1 MKLRLLAGVSLVV
14 WFVCAGTAQA
24 VEPYLEFVQAL
35 RSQGYHDYAILYL
48 DQISA
53 KENTPAAIKQV
64 ISYQKAIT
72 LQENAKTVRSPE
84 KQLELLTQA
93 SGFLEDF
100 VTQNPTHPNAA
111 DANTD
116 RATILLN
123 KGQAEIEQAKSP
135 SNLGTKRELQTK
147 ARATIAKARE
157 VFQTAFDQLDAAFK
171 KFPAFIDQVKDA
183 DQYAA
188 RANVEKNL
196 IMTSL
201 KLGMCT
207 YEEAQTYDST
217 ANEFKQLLNKAADE
231 FEKMHQKYRSQVIG
245 LHARAWQGKCFEE
258 QRDLQ
263 KALGIYNELLAHP
276 GNDPSLEDLK
286 TQTLYFKLICLNSKE
301 RKDYQLAADQ
311 SDEWEKK
318 HQNEVRTRLGL
329 SIKYQQAVAYEELGN
344 NPELIKQEKERFLKQ
359 ARNSAEEITKFA
371 SEHKEAA
378 AAMVS
383 RLNTKLGGGKDQKVD
398 TFDAAVTLA
407 RQAFSTAT
415 DLKKEI
421 EGKAKIAAPEEIAKM
436 KADYLIELNDAYRN
450 FELAFTLIKP
460 NDEKKEIATARLIFA
475 HVNYH
480 LHKNYEAAV
489 LGQYVARTA
498 SKDDSTIA
506 LDAAYIA
513 MAAFV
518 QAYNENKAPNDQ
530 KSEDMRMIVKAANL
544 IAERWPS
551 SDKANDAVMILGRM
565 LSAQKK
571 PAEAAVFFGRVPETD
586 SKFAEAQLAAGQAYW
601 TAYAGSGRL
610 LEKPSAEKLAGWLK
624 SAQDHLRKGIEKMAS
639 TIAPGSAPAEL
650 IAAKVSLAQIII
662 SQGKEAEALKLLLE
676 DPQSVVK
683 AVYVEDGTPRAEV
696 GVTSKKFATETYKL
710 LLRAYIGTDNL
721 DKARETMKTLEGIG
735 GDDITELY
743 VDLGKKL
750 KDELE
755 RFRQNG
761 ETERFNKLMTSFE
774 TFLNDMASRKEGQ
787 TFGSLSWIGETY
799 FALGESVANDVAKAN
814 GFFEKAG
821 NAFGEILTRAK
832 DDANFAL
839 PIQMYDVKLR
849 QIRVY
854 RIKKEFPSA
863 EPLILEIL
871 KDRANDLKVQTAAAE
886 LYQDWGRSGQADSV
900 KKLVVAIQGTT
911 KTGGPMWG
919 WGEIGKKLQKSSEFA
934 TNPVY
939 LENFLNAR
947 FNATSCRMWYG
958 METPKEKQKQ
968 LEGCRAELMVT
979 VQVTKDMPEDWVQK
993 FNGLYRE
1000 LLTNM
1005 GKTPED
1011 LPRAK
1016 DYAVTAPVKPETTE
1030 TKPTGADGTKEPG
1043 NKDVIDKPPTPAG
1056 PDLMTWI
1063 LFGGCLVGGVGAVG
1077 WVLLKPKSAPK
1088 AKAFGTA
1095 TAAGPVSFSGVSMS
1109 EALPP
1114 ATFVAP
1120 KPKVRPAGAS
1130 GGSAGAKPV
1139 AKPTGPAG
1147 AAAPKPK
1154 PKPPSPPSK

>member
-14 WFVCAGTAQA
+14 WFVCTGTAQA

-35 RSQGYHDYAILYL
+35 RNQGYHDYAILYL

-53 KENTPAAIKQV
+53 KSNTPAEIKQV
-64 ISYQKAIT
+64 ISYQKAVT

-84 KQLELLTQA
+84 KQLELLSQA
-93 SGFLEDF
+93 QGFLEDF
-100 VTQNPTHPNAA
+100 VKQNPNHPNAA

-116 RATILLN
+116 RATILLD
-123 KGQAEIEQAKSP
+123 KGKAENEQAKSP
-135 SNLGTKRELQTK
+135 SNQGTKRDLQNR
-147 ARATIAKARE
+147 ARATIGKARE

-171 KFPAFIDQVKDA
+171 KFPTFVDPVKDA

-188 RANVEKNL
+188 RANIEKNL
-196 IMTSL
+196 IMTTL
-201 KLGMCT
+201 RLGMCT
-207 YEEAQTYDST
+207 YEEAQTHDPS

-231 FEKMHQKYRSQVIG
+231 FEKMHQKYRSQVAG

-276 GNDPSLEDLK
+276 GNDSSLEDLK

-311 SDEWEKK
+311 ADEWLKK
-318 HQNEVRTRLGL
+318 HQNEGTTRLGL
-329 SIKYQQAVAYEELGN
+329 SIQYQQAVAYEELGN
-344 NPELIKQEKERFLKQ
+344 NPELIKPDKERYLKQ
-359 ARNSAEEITKFA
+359 ARNSAEQVQKFA
-371 SEHKEAA
+371 SEHKEVA

-383 RLNTKLGGGKDQKVD
+383 RLNTKLGGKDAKVD

-407 RQAFSTAT
+407 RQALSTAT

-421 EGKAKIAAPEEIAKM
+421 DEAIKLKKMPDEIAKM
-436 KADYLIELNDAYRN
+436 KADQALELNDAYRN

-460 NDEKKEIATARLIFA
+460 NDDKKNIATARLHFA
-475 HVNYH
+475 HVNYY
-480 LHKNYEAAV
+480 LHRNYEAAV

-498 SKDDSTIA
+498 SKDDSTVA

-530 KSEDMRMIVKAANL
+530 KGEDMRMIVKAANL
-544 IAERWPS
+544 IADRWPS
-551 SDKANDAVMILGRM
+551 SDKANDAFMILGRM
-565 LSAQKK
+565 LGAQKK
-571 PAEAAVFFGRVPETD
+571 PAEAAAFFGKVPETD
-586 SKFAEAQLAAGQAYW
+586 SKYAEAQLAAGQAYA
-601 TAYAGSGRL
+601 TAYAGSHRM
-610 LEKPSAEKLAGWLK
+610 LEKPAPEKLAGWLK
-624 SAQDHLRKGIEKMAS
+624 SAQDHLRKGIDKMS
-639 TIAPGSAPAEL
+639 PLVAPQGPVPGEL

-662 SQGKEAEALKLLLE
+662 SQGKEAEALKLLLD

-683 AVYVEDGTPRAEV
+683 AVHVEDEALRPEN
-696 GVTSKKFATETYKL
+696 GVTSRKFATETYKL
-710 LLRAYIGTDNL
+710 VLRAYIGTDNL
-721 DKARETMKTLEGIG
+721 DKARETMKTLEKIG

-755 RFRQNG
+755 RFRQAG
-761 ETERFNKLMTSFE
+761 ETERFEKLMTSFE

-799 FALGESVANDVAKAN
+799 FALGETVANDAAKAN
-814 GFFEKAG
+814 AFYDKAG
-821 NAFGEILTRAK
+821 NAFTEILTRSK
-832 DDANFAL
+832 DDQNFAL

-854 RIKKEFPSA
+854 RFKKDYPPA
-863 EPLILEIL
+863 EPLVTEIL
-871 KDRANDLKVQTAAAE
+871 KDRPNDLKVQTAAAE
-886 LYQDWGRSGQADSV
+886 FYQDWGRSGLADGV
-900 KKLVVAIQGTT
+900 KRLLVAIQGTQ
-911 KTGGPMWG
+911 KQGGNMWG
-919 WGEIGKKLQKSSEFA
+919 WGEIGKKLQKSQEFA

-939 LENFLNAR
+939 VENFLNAR
-947 FNATSCRMWYG
+947 FHGTSCRMWYG
-958 METPKEKQKQ
+958 METPKDKQKA

-979 VQVTKDMPEDWVQK
+979 VSVTKDMPEEWVQK
-993 FNGLYRE
+993 FNALYRE
-1000 LLTNM
+1000 VLTNM
-1005 GKTPED
+1005 GKVPED
-1011 LPRAK
+1011 LPRAINV
-1016 DYAVTAPVKPETTE
+1016 AVAPPVKPEPTE
-1030 TKPTGADGTKEPG
+1030 LKPAGAEGVNG
-1043 NKDVIDKPPTPAG
+1043 NVIVTPPPPG

-1063 LFGGCLVGGVGAVG
+1063 IFGSCLVGGVVAVG
-1077 WVLLKPKSAPK
+1077 WLLLKPKSAPK

-1095 TAAGPVSFSGVSMS
+1095 TVAGPVSFSGVSIGD
-1109 EALPP
+1109 ALPA

-1120 KPKVRPAGAS
+1120 KPKPRPAGAS
-1130 GGSAGAKPV
+1130 GGTAGSKP
-1139 AKPTGPAG
+1139 ATKPAAPAG

-1154 PKPPSPPSK
+1154 PRPPSPPPSK